1 MTSPYAKGIV
11 AIIGAAV
18 TAALGIVPPHT
29 TTWQILTVLAAAV
42 TAAGVYVVPNTPKPQ
57 S

>member
-42 TAAGVYVVPNTPKPQ
+42 TAAGVYLVPNAPK
-57 S
+57 SS